1 MAGWCGVGRLEE
13 ETKTDKR
20 TSEGL
25 KRADGLVSFW
35 DFSLGTP
42 AQSKGIP
49 NKISLPLRWVI
60 ATDALSSVG
69 KVQTD
74 TSRRIYSLS
83 TRPPIL
89 SSETSR
95 PFDQT
100 NQLSTQKLICFTRTA
115 PSTSALLLSVARSD
129 PPPPVPDTFK

>member
-42 AQSKGIP
+42 A
-49 NKISLPLRWVI
+49 PLRWVI

-69 KVQTD
+69 MF
-74 TSRRIYSLS
+74 
-83 TRPPIL
+83 RPTPVGV
-89 SSETSR
+89 
-95 PFDQT
+95 
-100 NQLSTQKLICFTRTA
+100 FT
-115 PSTSALLLSVARSD
+115 L
-129 PPPPVPDTFK
+129 